1 MEYLSLEWFEWDG
14 LDSGNMGLTSIFAE
28 MFVTSY
34 LSIIEHRQNLG
45 PKHQT
50 KIIV

>member
-1 MEYLSLEWFEWDG
+1 MSFFSVEYLSLEWFERDG

-34 LSIIEHRQNLG
+34 LSIIEHKQNLG
-45 PKHQT
+45 PKH
-50 KIIV
+50 